1 MGIVVPLWIWL
12 PIILWVMWRWERKQ
26 RIRQALTNQWGQI
39 RYTQHERGLD
49 MLGREIEPH
58 LLLENEMMEKKARP
72 RMGAG
77 IFEMRNVI
85 IVGVLGIISAFV
97 YAWEP
102 GPPVATAENPAV
114 ITPQIAGQPAQAV
127 YPPGGPPGMVFDPE
141 HNSWHFPA
149 AVPPTSPHR

>member
-1 MGIVVPLWIWL
+1 MML
-12 PIILWVMWRWERKQ
+12 Q
-26 RIRQALTNQWGQI
+26 RRVEV
-39 RYTQHERGLD
+39 QHERGLD
-49 MLGREIEPH
+49 MLGRVIEPQQS
-58 LLLENEMMEKKARP
+58 LLEERKRDEIRERRMVGRAREL
-72 RMGAG
+72 G
-77 IFEMRNVI
+77 EMRNVI

-102 GPPVATAENPAV
+102 TAPVATAENPAV